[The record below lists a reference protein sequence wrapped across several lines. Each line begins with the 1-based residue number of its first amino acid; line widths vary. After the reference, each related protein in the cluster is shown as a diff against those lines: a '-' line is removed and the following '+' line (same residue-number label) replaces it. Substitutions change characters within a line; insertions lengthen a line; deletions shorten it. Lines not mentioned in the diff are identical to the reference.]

1 MAHHVDRNAPVG
13 PWVGLFGTWY
23 QVLEGLATGLSNKA
37 IARDYD
43 ISPRTV
49 EVYRANV
56 MTKMQATNLSELVRL
71 AMRAG
76 VLKD

>member
-1 MAHHVDRNAPVG
+1 VSTIIPVQNVRNHSGCTV
-13 PWVGLFGTWY
+13 
-23 QVLEGLATGLSNKA
+23 TGLSNKA
-37 IARDYD
+37 IARDYG